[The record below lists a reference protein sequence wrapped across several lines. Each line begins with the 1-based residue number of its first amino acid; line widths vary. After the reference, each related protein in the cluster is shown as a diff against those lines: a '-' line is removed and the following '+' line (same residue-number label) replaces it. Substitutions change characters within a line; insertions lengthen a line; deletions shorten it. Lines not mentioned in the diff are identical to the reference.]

1 MLNKNVDTIIVG
13 QNYLS
18 YLLAFQLITEKHD
31 VLILNDERIAKDDN
45 HFKMFS
51 PMEKD
56 FIQAWGEDLGAT
68 YLEHLN
74 ESLSTKPFIVA
85 IEDKEVLLGRDN
97 PYQNLVELARK
108 FPEFF
113 YEILEF
119 VDSGG
124 INEQSFNE
132 SYYNMCERLGKTL
145 CRFKTLQN
153 FNFSTFSNHCPDYMT
168 DIFEIFY
175 KKVSMNGGFEDPK
188 ALFIYGMRAIFHDVL
203 TVSMPKI
210 EAFHLFCSL
219 LGPRYQ
225 LDTSIIVSKLKG
237 LLEHRGGNFR
247 DSQIREWKFHK
258 GRPWCVE
265 LNSFEGIIH
274 PRKLTFIGGRP
285 KQIPLKL
292 DTEHLYGNYELT
304 VKKNDL
310 HKRSLPFF
318 KFHAKYM
325 GSQFPFWVETNMPGE
340 QEETSFIKVFSKGHH
355 GEKED
360 FIFGEIA
367 DLLIKDK
374 VIDRAEDISNIKL
387 GDDVISGVVAK
398 SLNLPE
404 KMILRDGA
412 FALKGEKLK
421 DVFYIGPCKKGPL
434 GLLSSLMETKDFRH
448 FL

>member
-18 YLLAFQLITEKHD
+18 YLLAFQLITERHD

-51 PMEKD
+51 PMEKS
-56 FIQAWGEDLGAT
+56 FIQAWGEDLEAP
-68 YLEHLN
+68 YLEHIS
-74 ESLSTKPFIVA
+74 EALSVRPFI
-85 IEDKEVLLGRDN
+85 ISLDEKEVLLGRDN
-97 PYQNLVELARK
+97 PYQNIVELARK

-119 VDSGG
+119 IDSSG
-124 INEQSFNE
+124 ITEESFNE
-132 SYYNMCERLGKTL
+132 AYYNMCDRLGKTL
-145 CRFKTLQN
+145 CRYKTLQN

-168 DIFEIFY
+168 DIFDLFFERI
-175 KKVSMNGGFEDPK
+175 SMGDEFEDSK
-188 ALFIYGMRAIFHDVL
+188 ALFAYGMRAIFHDVL
-203 TVSMPKI
+203 TISMPKI

-219 LGPRYQ
+219 IGPRYQ
-225 LDTSIIVSKLKG
+225 LDTSHIVSKLKG

-247 DSQIREWKFHK
+247 NSQIREWKFHK

-285 KQIPLKL
+285 RQIPLKL
-292 DTEHLYGNYELT
+292 ETQHLYGNYELI
-304 VKKNDL
+304 VRKDKL
-310 HKRSLPFF
+310 HQRSLPFF
-318 KFHAKYM
+318 KFYSNHM
-325 GSQFPFWVETNMPGE
+325 GAQFPFWVEYRLEGE
-340 QEETSFIKVFSKGHH
+340 DESKSRVRVFSKGHDA
-355 GEKED
+355 EKEE
-360 FIFGEIA
+360 FLFNEIS
-367 DLLIKDK
+367 DLLCKHN
-374 VIDRAEDISNIKL
+374 VIEMKSDIEDIKL
-387 GDDVISGVVAK
+387 GEDVISGVVAK

-421 DVFYIGPCKKGPL
+421 DVYYIGPCKKGPL